1 MSIRLQVGVAA
12 RTADNDN
19 EGGELAQLM
28 EALGD
33 DERAAGGIR
42 FGRDDKVDRCYSAS
56 SISLAGPHCSLHA
69 VHGTPS
75 KSKECSGIW

>member
-1 MSIRLQVGVAA
+1 MAA

-42 FGRDDKVDRCYSAS
+42 FGRDDKVSKVFCI
-56 SISLAGPHCSLHA
+56 ISHTCRTFLLL
-69 VHGTPS
+69 VHGAPAS
-75 KSKECSGIW
+75 RKQY

>member
-1 MSIRLQVGVAA
+1 MWQAQHPQTTLYRYANGQNRACCLQVGVAA
-12 RTADNDN
+12 RTVDNDN

-42 FGRDDKVDRCYSAS
+42 FGRDDKVNILCSAPS
-56 SISLAGPHCSLHA
+56 DTLAGP
-69 VHGTPS
+69 
-75 KSKECSGIW
+75 

>member
-1 MSIRLQVGVAA
+1 MIVCRSGYRQHYVCCLQVGVAA

-33 DERAAGGIR
+33 DERSAGGIR
-42 FGRDDKVDRCYSAS
+42 FGRDDKVSILCSAPS
-56 SISLAGPHCSLHA
+56 DTLAE
-69 VHGTPS
+69 T
-75 KSKECSGIW
+75 

>member
-12 RTADNDN
+12 RTADYDN

-42 FGRDDKVDRCYSAS
+42 FGRDDKVSLLCSAPS
-56 SISLAGPHCSLHA
+56 NTLAEP
-69 VHGTPS
+69 
-75 KSKECSGIW
+75 